1 MGNLKQIIDK
11 NVAESP
17 DKPLLGTRVRI
28 VDEKTKQTTFGL
40 YKWKTYK
47 QSYDDGMAIARYLQH
62 FKLAPKI
69 TNEEG
74 TFRFICLYAK
84 NREEWVTTDMACIL
98 SGLTSVTLY
107 DTLGKESIDYILDQT
122 QIKTVFCSADKIKN
136 IVDLKKQG
144 KIQTVTH
151 IIYFDDFS
159 GVQQDEIEISTTAQI
174 SVIRFEDCVAE
185 GKKLAINDF
194 DEVTPDTFYTFS
206 YTSGTTGMPKGV
218 MLTHRNFVAN
228 IEAMTK
234 FDDSFNLLDTDSYI
248 SYLPLA
254 HVFERFM
261 MTSCLAYKLQYGFY
275 QGDVLKIREDLA
287 ALKPT
292 IMISVP
298 RLYNRF
304 YDLM

>member
-11 NVAESP
+11 NVAECP
-17 DKPLLGTRVRI
+17 DKPLLGTRARI
-28 VDEKTKQTTFGL
+28 VDEKTKETTFGL

-74 TFRFICLYAK
+74 TFRFISLYAK

-159 GVQQDEIEISTTAQI
+159 GVLQDKIKISTSVQI
-174 SVIRFEDCVAE
+174 SVI
-185 GKKLAINDF
+185 
-194 DEVTPDTFYTFS
+194 
-206 YTSGTTGMPKGV
+206 
-218 MLTHRNFVAN
+218 
-228 IEAMTK
+228 K
-234 FDDSFNLLDTDSYI
+234 F
-248 SYLPLA
+248 
-254 HVFERFM
+254 
-261 MTSCLAYKLQYGFY
+261 
-275 QGDVLKIREDLA
+275 
-287 ALKPT
+287 
-292 IMISVP
+292 
-298 RLYNRF
+298 
-304 YDLM
+304 